1 VRTAERRVCI
11 STARYTAGHEK
22 CAEIPADGG
31 RQLKGHPAD
40 PRALALHAFCQGGGP
55 LHGRWPLSGM
65 ARLSTSFC
73 AASDGDA
80 TWRARGWL
88 VPVLGGEPEVWLELQ
103 GEAEVPLECQRCLQ
117 PMKEGLQVQR
127 RFRFVR
133 SEDEAARLDEESED
147 DVLALPARLD
157 LQSLLEDELILAL
170 PIVPR
175 HGVCPEPLEEAAPA
189 PNPFAALAALRRP
202 PEGT

>member
-1 VRTAERRVCI
+1 MKERGC
-11 STARYTAGHEK
+11 
-22 CAEIPADGG
+22 
-31 RQLKGHPAD
+31 D
-40 PRALALHAFCQGGGP
+40 PHALDVVALCQGGGT

-65 ARLSTSFC
+65 ARLSGSFC

-175 HGVCPEPLEEAAPA
+175 HGVCPEPLPLPAAEPLEEEAPA

-202 PEGT
+202 PEGI